1 MLIVSLIGSTGA
13 YAQGWE
19 YVYGNVCTRE
29 RGFNGVA
36 QVMACAPVGSGYIS
50 VGYKETGCGT
60 GVYDS
65 YIVRTNAGGGAGWE
79 AVVDVQG
86 CGGNDF
92 ATSVVEEPNGNGF
105 LVVGTTSEVGCP
117 GPGTTDAYAMMLDCN
132 GNVIWVQTYGTPGI
146 NDEARDVTLAQLG
159 SGIPPVPG
167 GFPPLPG
174 DYVIAGSTFSGLP
187 VTQDALLFRITPAG
201 MLVWNSAYNSP
212 GRDFLNAVIE
222 SSIPNGWGTV
232 GDIIAAGGTS
242 SFGNGLQGLALRV
255 DGNTGTFVTIPPQS
269 IADHGGPSNEI
280 FNNVTELRQL
290 PFAGDLVFVGFT
302 TVNGPTDIYAVRTS
316 PDPCTMLAQNVV
328 TGAFSNDVDV
338 AYDVCEVQSNYPGG
352 ALQGEVALTG
362 EATNGSAST
371 EMFLLTLVP
380 GNLNVAG
387 VAMTYGDI
395 TPPGAGTLPDGGRS
409 LADDGSG
416 FILCGYA
423 TANFLFDGDPEHYY
437 QVKTNGLGQS
447 GCENPW
453 TPGNQSVT
461 WFPGCWTQPISAPLA
476 NMPQQRTSKF
486 IQTPIPV
493 CPRQPCII
501 KLPNNGNDGGHQG
514 VSGIDPT
521 IEMSALRSYPNPVKR
536 GGSVTLEF
544 TSGTSN
550 PIEVRVTNT
559 LGETIEKLTTE
570 NEGGLSRLS
579 FRTEELSAGVY
590 MVEVSDGVK
599 TETVRIVVNE

>member
-36 QVMACAPVGSGYIS
+36 PVVNCAGGGYIS
-50 VGYKETGCGT
+50 VGYKETGCGS

-65 YIVRTNAGGGAGWE
+65 YIVRTNAGGGTIWE
-79 AVVDVQG
+79 TVIDVQG

-92 ATSVVEEPNGNGF
+92 ATSVIEDPNGNGF

-117 GPGTTDAYAMMLDCN
+117 GPGTTDAYAVMLNCN
-132 GNVIWVQTYGTPGI
+132 GGIVWVQTYGIPNV
-146 NDEARDVTLAQLG
+146 NDEARDVTLAQMG
-159 SGIPPVPG
+159 NGIPPVPG

-187 VTQDALLFRITPAG
+187 VTQDALLFRITPGGA
-201 MLVWNSAYNSP
+201 LVWNSAYNSP

-222 SSIPNGWGTV
+222 SRVPNGWGTA
-232 GDIIAAGGTS
+232 GDIVAPGGTS

-255 DGNTGTFVTIPPQS
+255 DGNTGTFVVTPPQS

-280 FNNVTELRQL
+280 FNNVTELTQL

-302 TVNGPTDIYAVRTS
+302 TLNAPNDIYAVRTS

-328 TGAFSNDVDV
+328 NGIAANDVDI
-338 AYDVCEVQSNYPGG
+338 AYDVCEVQNNYPGG

-362 EATNGSAST
+362 ESNNGSQST

-380 GNLNVAG
+380 ANLNVAG
-387 VAMTYGDI
+387 VAKTYGDI

-437 QVKTNGLGQS
+437 QVKTNGLGVS

-453 TPGNQSVT
+453 APGNQSVT
-461 WFPGCWTQPISAPLA
+461 WFPGCWIQPISTPLA
-476 NMPQQRTSKF
+476 NMPQQRMPKS
-486 IQTPIPV
+486 IQTAIPV